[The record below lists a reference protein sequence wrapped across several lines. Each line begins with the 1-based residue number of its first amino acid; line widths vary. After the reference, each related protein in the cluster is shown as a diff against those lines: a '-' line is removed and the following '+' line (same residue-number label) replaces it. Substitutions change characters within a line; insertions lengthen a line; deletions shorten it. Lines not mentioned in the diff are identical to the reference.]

1 MSNYIFNRR
10 TERRGRTRRE
20 TERRETKTY
29 RGVVTD
35 GDERRAAERNRSKKT
50 RQKWLITKKATSLQI
65 SDVDPRLKNDT
76 TATTS
81 PRVVIRTTR
90 LAVHPWSDG
99 PGVGHGWSSGLLF
112 LEREKSDP
120 QFQRDPEGRNGT
132 DLIIFPDFA
141 NEITESL
148 VHVDTLLGRRLDKSA
163 PQVFGEVATLCYR
176 NGQ

>member
-1 MSNYIFNRR
+1 M
-10 TERRGRTRRE
+10 
-20 TERRETKTY
+20 
-29 RGVVTD
+29 VTD